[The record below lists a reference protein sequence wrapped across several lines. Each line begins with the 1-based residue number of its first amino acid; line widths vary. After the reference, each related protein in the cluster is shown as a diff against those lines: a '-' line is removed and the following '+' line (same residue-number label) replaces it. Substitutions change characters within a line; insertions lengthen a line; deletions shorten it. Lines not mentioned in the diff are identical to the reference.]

1 MPCVLSHTLCHTVCV
16 CICVFSHSF
25 VHSRIY
31 LRRNPFSLLLRRLV
45 TILSFELVKES
56 ILTQLLRNS
65 VFGAEVKYQFP
76 HALKNIYLTKWLPQK
91 YWFIPKAF
99 KYYRKQ
105 VEFYVEAASWQW
117 SRHEFKKNIFTH
129 IIPILFWEKIDFN
142 VVIGLFI

>member
-1 MPCVLSHTLCHTVCV
+1 MCPLTYTLSHTVCLHM
-16 CICVFSHSF
+16 CVFSHSV

-31 LRRNPFSLLLRRLV
+31 LRRNPFSLLLSRLV
-45 TILSFELVKES
+45 TFLSFELAKES
-56 ILTQLLRNS
+56 ILTRLLRNS
-65 VFGAEVKYQFP
+65 VSGAEVKYQFP

-91 YWFIPKAF
+91 YRFIPKAF
-99 KYYRKQ
+99 KYYGKQ

-129 IIPILFWEKIDFN
+129 IIPIVFWEKIDFN